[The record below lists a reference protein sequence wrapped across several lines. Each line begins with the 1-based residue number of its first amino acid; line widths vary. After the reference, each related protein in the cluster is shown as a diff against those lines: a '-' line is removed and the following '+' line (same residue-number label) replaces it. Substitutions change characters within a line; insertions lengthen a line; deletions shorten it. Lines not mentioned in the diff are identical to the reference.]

1 MLKELMRR
9 CRSVRR
15 FYGDRAVSRE
25 TLLELVDFAR
35 LSSSA
40 ANLQPLKYIL
50 SAKPERNAIIF
61 KHLRWA
67 GYLKDWPGPSP
78 EERPT
83 GYIIL
88 LGDNEVKENVKWDD
102 AISAQ
107 TIMIGAAEKGLGA
120 CILASIDK
128 EALRADL
135 KIPERFD
142 ILLVVA
148 IGYAKEKV
156 VIEDV
161 GENGDIKY
169 YRDSEG
175 VHHVPKRALTDIILD
190 I

>member
-1 MLKELMRR
+1 MLKELMRN

-15 FYGDRAVSRE
+15 FYGNRVISRK
-25 TLLELVDFAR
+25 TLVELVDLAR

-50 SAKPERNAIIF
+50 STDSERNTIIF

-67 GYLKDWPGPSP
+67 GYFKDWSGPSP

-83 GYIIL
+83 GYIII
-88 LGDNEVKENVKWDD
+88 LGDNKIKENVKWDD
-102 AISAQ
+102 ALSAQ
-107 TIMIGAAEKGLGA
+107 TIMIGATDMGLGG
-120 CILASIDK
+120 CIIASVEK
-128 EALRADL
+128 EALQAEL

-142 ILLVVA
+142 VLLVVA

-156 VIEDV
+156 VIEDIE
-161 GENGDIKY
+161 ENGDIKY

-175 VHHVPKRALTDIILD
+175 VHHVPKRALADIILD